1 MAPKTKLTAFF
12 KSEHALLAVVVIAAS
27 CMIMINYFTIKTLSA
42 VRAYSDGESRYSK
55 GQKDAA
61 RNLIMFV
68 NTREQQY
75 WKGFEEELNVP
86 IGDSIAR
93 VGLLTGAPDSVIK
106 NGFLAGRNH
115 PDDLDDLIWVFRNF
129 KEIAFMKT
137 AIQIWK
143 EGDALIG
150 KKKMLGL
157 STKEKIERSDLSE
170 QEKTDII
177 KQINTITTELTVKE
191 RAFQEVMGGAS
202 RSVKSILF
210 YANVVMILLIIGTTF
225 LYARKMFRRL
235 QAHNRDLATTNEGL
249 DKFVYSASH
258 DLRSPI
264 SSLIGL
270 VELLRGEQNPT
281 QREQYLQLMKQN
293 LVKQDEFLRGL
304 IDFTRNKRTT
314 VRAREIDLIEL
325 IDDIVEQH
333 SFIDYATGI
342 DIRKEIKSKRLKAD
356 EFRLKIILN
365 NLVSNAIKYSDHT
378 KKNRTVT
385 IRTSQE
391 NGSILLQVEDNG
403 IGIKK
408 EDHGK
413 IFEMFY
419 AGGTNNKSSG
429 LGLFI
434 THETVQMLNG
444 RITVDS
450 RPGQGSTFTVTL
462 PNHL

>member
-1 MAPKTKLTAFF
+1 MALKTRLTAFF
-12 KSEHALLAVVVIAAS
+12 KSEQALLAVVVIAAS
-27 CMIMINYFTIKTLSA
+27 CMVVINYFTIKTLSA

-68 NTREQQY
+68 NTRDEQY
-75 WKGFEEELNVP
+75 WKGFEEELRVP
-86 IGDSIAR
+86 IGDSVAR
-93 VGLLTGAPDSVIK
+93 VGLLNDAPETEIK
-106 NGFLAGRNH
+106 AGFLAGRNH

-129 KEIAFMKT
+129 KNIAFMNK

-143 EGDALIG
+143 EGDALVG
-150 KKKMLGL
+150 KKMNLGIATKAKMNQR
-157 STKEKIERSDLSE
+157 ELSE
-170 QEKTDII
+170 QEKAEII
-177 KQINTITTELTVKE
+177 QQINTITTELTVKE
-191 RAFQEVMGGAS
+191 RAFQAAMGGAS

-210 YANVVMILLIIGTTF
+210 YANVVMILLIIGATF

-235 QAHNRDLATTNEGL
+235 QAHNRDLVNTNEGL

-270 VELLRGEQNPT
+270 VELLRSEENPT
-281 QREQYLQLMKQN
+281 QRELYLQHMKQN

-314 VRAREIDLIEL
+314 VRTREIDLIKL
-325 IDDIVEQH
+325 IDDVVEQH
-333 SFIDYATGI
+333 SFIDYAIGI
-342 DIRKEIKSKRLKAD
+342 EIKKELKGKILKAD

-365 NLVSNAIKYSDHT
+365 NLLSNAIKYSDQN

-385 IRTSQE
+385 IRTLQN
-391 NGSILLQVEDNG
+391 NGSMLLQVEDNG
-403 IGIKK
+403 IGIKH
-408 EDHGK
+408 EDYGK

-419 AGGTNNKSSG
+419 AGGANNKSSG

-444 RITVDS
+444 KIAVDS
-450 RPGQGSTFTVTL
+450 KPGVGSTFTVTL
-462 PNHL
+462 PNNA